1 MTKFNWNDTK
11 QVQRMA
17 QLRALNLTYATI
29 AQIISKET
37 GVTMTKDDIRLGL
50 QRHVATAFN
59 IKGGK

>member
-1 MTKFNWNDTK
+1 MTKFDWNNQQ

-29 AQIISKET
+29 AQIITKET
-37 GVTMTKDDIRLGL
+37 GINLNKDDIRLGL
-50 QRHVATAFN
+50 QRHVAEAFN